1 MQTMLINTIR
11 FSLQAL
17 DDFVPKYPEI
27 YNCFYSEQTEINY
40 NLLYET
46 QQQDPV
52 IRQLLLW
59 KKHKNYPPP
68 RPSQT
73 ILANKDL
80 LHYSRRFQDQSINDT
95 NNL

>member
-11 FSLQAL
+11 FSLPAL
-17 DDFVPKYPEI
+17 DDFVPKYPEK

-59 KKHKNYPPP
+59 KKHKNYPPALQK
-68 RPSQT
+68 R
-73 ILANKDL
+73 
-80 LHYSRRFQDQSINDT
+80 Y
-95 NNL
+95 